1 MRALPGPGH
10 VVAPG
15 RLGPPDTAS
24 DSADGVMVSASLTRT
39 GSSEASSSASDTGR
53 SPSRFATRTIE
64 CLDETQTNISSTPLG
79 SAALLATGAVVIAF
93 GEKRFDQCLTHVGG
107 LGLVDLDTH
116 AVADRHRAG
125 GDHAAIDVDHTC
137 PARAKGRVVFQ
148 ITQGGDV
155 HTRLGGDIDFGRI
168 RA

>member
-1 MRALPGPGH
+1 MRASASRPLMLKDLLARFPVPDELH
-10 VVAPG
+10 AP
-15 RLGPPDTAS
+15 LAEDAPIPFQP
-24 DSADGVMVSASLTRT
+24 DGVGRMV
-39 GSSEASSSASDTGR
+39 
-53 SPSRFATRTIE
+53 
-64 CLDETQTNISSTPLG
+64 LDPREVLIREPRGQHVDLVRDRLKG
-79 SAALLATGAVVIAF
+79 ASAALLATGAVVIAF

-137 PARAKGRVVFQ
+137 PARAKVRVVFQ